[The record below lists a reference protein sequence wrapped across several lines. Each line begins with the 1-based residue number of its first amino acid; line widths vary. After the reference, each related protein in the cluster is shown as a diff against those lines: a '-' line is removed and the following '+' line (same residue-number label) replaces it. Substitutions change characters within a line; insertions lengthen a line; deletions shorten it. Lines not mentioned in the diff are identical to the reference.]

1 MEHMEEFA
9 SLFDDQ
15 QRLTGEQL
23 QAAWQLHVDR
33 VAEALESGWRQNLGR
48 VLEQRFASLKEE
60 MGTANQLYLLTA
72 VEAKVAERMD
82 EAWRQGVDETVEERL
97 QERLQHALSEE
108 FQARVES
115 AVAGRLDADVNTLV
129 ETQLQARLASAVAAQ
144 LEVEVEAKLEERVAL
159 RLSEQLPH
167 LVEEHTSA
175 RLAQQLPA
183 HVEAAVADRLATEL
197 PQRLSETL
205 ALRLAEEVPARLAEE
220 KANLIAWEKA
230 NWDAEFLPKIEEAR
244 ESAREAARLETAEK
258 TRDAARRELGLQLS
272 QSLRMLRTSSDA
284 TEWKE
289 AFLDAVQPHAALAA
303 LFFVTS
309 DRFTLE
315 GVRGMAGE
323 LETGFALEFH
333 EALAF
338 ENALETKDLVV
349 ALRSDAEVSPYVMS
363 LRPDA
368 HPSKCFIYPVTTA
381 DNVAA
386 LLYVEPGEQPLEV
399 GAVEIIT
406 TAAGLTLQ
414 AIRGTRLA
422 QNSSLVNIASALNP
436 QSSATVSDSGPSV
449 MEPVMAGA
457 PASSNGTAP
466 AAVPERSFNWD
477 QLSQEQ
483 REMHMRAQR
492 FARVQVAEM
501 RLYKDDAVKGGRR
514 DGNIY
519 LRLKTEI
526 DEARE
531 RYLSQFL
538 DGQSHMRDY
547 LHAEL
552 VETLAIDH
560 PQLMGPD
567 YPGPLA

>member
-1 MEHMEEFA
+1 MEYMEEFA

-15 QRLTGEQL
+15 QRLAGEQL

-33 VAEALESGWRQNLGR
+33 VAETLESGWRQNIAR
-48 VLEQRFASLKEE
+48 VLDQRFTSLKEE
-60 MGTANQLYLLTA
+60 MSTANELYLLTA
-72 VEAKVAERMD
+72 VEAKVSERMD
-82 EAWRQGVDETVEERL
+82 AEWREALNSTVEERVEERL
-97 QERLQHALSEE
+97 QQALSEE

-115 AVAGRLDADVNTLV
+115 AVASRLDSDVQSLAEAQLEPRV
-129 ETQLQARLASAVAAQ
+129 EAEVAKRLEDEVAKRLEDEVAKRLSEELPRLIDEHTAARLADI
-144 LEVEVEAKLEERVAL
+144 
-159 RLSEQLPH
+159 
-167 LVEEHTSA
+167 
-175 RLAQQLPA
+175 LPA
-183 HVEAAVADRLATEL
+183 HVEAGVADRLASEL

-230 NWDAEFLPKIEEAR
+230 NWDAEFLPKVEQAR
-244 ESAREAARLETAEK
+244 ESARLETAEK
-258 TRDAARRELGLQLS
+258 TRDAARRELGLQIS
-272 QSLRMLRTSSDA
+272 QSLRMLRASSDIS
-284 TEWKE
+284 EWKE

-303 LFFVTS
+303 LFLVTQ
-309 DRFTLE
+309 DRFALE

-368 HPSKCFIYPVTTA
+368 HPSKCFIYPVTTG
-381 DNVAA
+381 DTVAA

-399 GAVEIIT
+399 GAVEILT

-414 AIRGTRLA
+414 ALRGTRSV
-422 QNSSLVNIASALNP
+422 QSSSLVNIATALNP
-436 QSSATVSDSGPSV
+436 QGDTNVAVLEPI
-449 MEPVMAGA
+449 PVMAGG
-457 PASSNGTAP
+457 PSSNGTAP
-466 AAVPERSFNWD
+466 AALPERSFNWD

-519 LRLKTEI
+519 LRLKSEI